1 MSKNQDGTT
10 KILNTSFYFHFIS
23 WVAVDTIYYCISSNF
38 HDYLIFDIFVIFFK
52 SQIIEYKQKFYSVS
66 FSIT

>member
-1 MSKNQDGTT
+1 M
-10 KILNTSFYFHFIS
+10 
-23 WVAVDTIYYCISSNF
+23 VAVDTIYYCISSNF